1 MAYTNHITGQIMP
14 EYTVF
19 YKDYKETF
27 GALDLSMFP
36 TVTIDDKEYD
46 FAAMFEARNAYKEI
60 GAETPEY
67 FKAIADRRIKEAA
80 LIFVPKIDEW
90 KTHLTELW
98 TREQVNVE
106 TSADAY
112 YLNPTI
118 AALDTSGQGQP
129 QLQSTNKS
137 TYNHHIIFGQ
147 GVSNAEMLREIM
159 DVENIFYSA
168 LEFLD
173 NLFITLY

>member
-1 MAYTNHITGQIMP
+1 MAYTNTKTGEIIAD
-14 EYTVF
+14 YTVF

-36 TVTIDDKEYD
+36 TVTINENDYD

-80 LIFVPKIDEW
+80 LIFVPKINEW
-90 KTHLTELW
+90 KEHLADLW
-98 TREQVNVE
+98 SREQVHVE
-106 TSADAY
+106 TTADDFF
-112 YLNPTI
+112 LNPTVSATS
-118 AALDTSGQGQP
+118 AAAAP
-129 QLQSTNKS
+129 KLQSTSKS
-137 TYNHHIIFGQ
+137 TYNHHITFGQ
-147 GVSNAEMLREIM
+147 GVSNAEMLRQIM
-159 DVENIFYSA
+159 EVETIFYSA